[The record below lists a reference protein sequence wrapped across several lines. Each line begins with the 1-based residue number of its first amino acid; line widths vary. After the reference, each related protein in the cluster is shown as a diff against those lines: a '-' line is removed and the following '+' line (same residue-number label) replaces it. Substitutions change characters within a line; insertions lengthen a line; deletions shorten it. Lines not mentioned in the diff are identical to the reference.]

1 MNEEEDIIKGSEARF
16 EKIKTEIEQVLHT
29 NKVKE
34 FERLILF
41 QIFKKEAEKKVK
53 QKLKQ
58 VIK

>member
-41 QIFKKEAEKKVK
+41 QIFKKEAEKKS
-53 QKLKQ
+53 
-58 VIK
+58 